1 MKIWKKVT
9 ALVLSLAMT
18 LSASATVLAQAPS
31 IKEGHVTTTASVT
44 NDGIYINGK
53 YYTKV
58 QFKHLLNK
66 AQKTET
72 VQPYDLGDAGALIA
86 GTWWIPGIGEVIVTT
101 AGLVIVAG
109 VIYGVGTWVYDT
121 VTQWFAERAEQ
132 TSVYKGYKQDK
143 IEMRGDR
150 AEMSDFPLYLNTVA
164 GGLDRRDQT
173 IGGFSFVVKIY
184 AVPVVEIIG

>member
-1 MKIWKKVT
+1 MYRFQLINRKESDYENLEKVT

-132 TSVYKGYKQDK
+132 AYEDAK
-143 IEMRGDR
+143 ILENQQINIQRKVLLKALLCLKPEPR
-150 AEMSDFPLYLNTVA
+150 IRLRISK
-164 GGLDRRDQT
+164 
-173 IGGFSFVVKIY
+173 IVK
-184 AVPVVEIIG
+184 V